1 MNQAQNNVGKSLD
14 VQSFINQ
21 QPLSRYQ
28 WRVVL
33 LCFLIVFLD
42 GLDTAAM
49 GFIAPALSQEWGID
63 RASLGPVMSAALI
76 GMVFGALGSGPLA
89 DRFGRKGVLV
99 GAVLVFG
106 GFSLASA
113 YATNVDQLLILR
125 FLTGLGLGAGMPNA
139 TTLLSEYTPE
149 RLKSLLVTSMFC
161 GFNLGMAGGGFIS
174 AKMIPAYGWHSLLVI
189 GGVLPLL
196 LALVLM
202 VWLPESARFLVV
214 RNRGTDKVR
223 KTLSPIAPQVVAEAG
238 SFNVPEQKAVAARN
252 VFAVIFSGTY
262 GLGTLLL
269 WLTYFMG
276 LVIVYLLTSWLP
288 TLMRDSGASMEQAA
302 FIGALFQF
310 GGVLSAVGVGWA
322 MDRFNPHKVIGIF
335 YLLAG
340 VFAYAVGQSLG
351 NITVLATLVLIAGMC
366 VNGAQSAMPSLAA
379 RFYPTQGRATGV
391 SWMLGIGRFGAILGA
406 WSGAT
411 LLGLGWN
418 FEQVLTALLVP
429 AALAT
434 VGVFVTGLVRHA
446 AAARGG

>member
-1 MNQAQNNVGKSLD
+1 
-14 VQSFINQ
+14 
-21 QPLSRYQ
+21 
-28 WRVVL
+28 
-33 LCFLIVFLD
+33 VFLD

-89 DRFGRKGVLV
+89 DRFGRKVVLV
-99 GAVLVFG
+99 VAVFLFG
-106 GFSLASA
+106 IFSLASA
-113 YATNVDQLLILR
+113 YSSNIDQLLVLR
-125 FLTGLGLGAGMPNA
+125 LLTGLGLGAAMPNA

-161 GFNLGMAGGGFIS
+161 GFNLGMACGGFVS
-174 AKMIPAYGWHSLLVI
+174 AKLIPSMGWHSLLML
-189 GGVLPLL
+189 GGILPLV
-196 LALVLM
+196 LAVVLM

-214 RNRGTDKVR
+214 RNRGAEQIRKV
-223 KTLSPIAPQVVAEAG
+223 LAPIAPKAVAGVTA
-238 SFNVPEQKAVAARN
+238 FTVPEQKTVSSRN
-252 VFAVIFSGTY
+252 VLKVIFSGTY
-262 GLGTLLL
+262 SAGTLLL

-288 TLMRDSGASMEQAA
+288 TLMRDSGASMEQSA

-322 MDRFNPHKVIGIF
+322 MDRYNPHKVIGF
-335 YLLAG
+335 AYALAG
-340 VFAYAVGQSLG
+340 VFAYLVGQSLG
-351 NITVLATLVLIAGMC
+351 NVAVLATLVLLAGMC
-366 VNGAQSAMPSLAA
+366 INGAQSAMPSLAA

-406 WSGAT
+406 WAGAT

-418 FEQVLTALLVP
+418 FEQVLTALVIP
-429 AALAT
+429 AALAALAILIKGWVSHSDAT
-434 VGVFVTGLVRHA
+434 
-446 AAARGG
+446 

>member
-1 MNQAQNNVGKSLD
+1 MNQAQTNVGKSLD

-113 YATNVDQLLILR
+113 FATNVDQLLVLR

-238 SFNVPEQKAVAARN
+238 SFSVPEQKAVAARN
-252 VFAVIFSGTY
+252 VFALIFSGTY
-262 GLGTLLL
+262 GMGTMLL

-288 TLMRDSGASMEQAA
+288 TLMRDSGVSMEQAA

-351 NITVLATLVLIAGMC
+351 NITVLATLVLVAGMC

-434 VGVFVTGLVRHA
+434 VGVLVKGLVSHA
-446 AAARGG
+446 DAT

>member
-1 MNQAQNNVGKSLD
+1 MNQPHAVGNNLD
-14 VQSFINQ
+14 VQSFINE

-28 WRVVL
+28 WRVVI

-113 YATNVDQLLILR
+113 YASNVDQLLVLR

-174 AKMIPAYGWHSLLVI
+174 AKMIPVYGWHSLLVV

-196 LALVLM
+196 LVVVLM

-223 KTLSPIAPQVVAEAG
+223 KTLAPIAPSVIAQAA
-238 SFNVPEQKAVAARN
+238 SFSVPEQKAVAARN

-262 GLGTLLL
+262 GLGTVLL

-310 GGVLSAVGVGWA
+310 GGVLSAVAVGWA

-351 NITVLATLVLIAGMC
+351 NITVLATLVLVAGMC

-379 RFYPTQGRATGV
+379 RFYPTQARATGV

-434 VGVFVTGLVRHA
+434 VGVIVKGLVSHA
-446 AAARGG
+446 DAT

>member
-1 MNQAQNNVGKSLD
+1 MNQAQTNVGKSLD

-113 YATNVDQLLILR
+113 FASNVDQLLVLR

-238 SFNVPEQKAVAARN
+238 SFSVPEQKAVAARN
-252 VFAVIFSGTY
+252 VFALIFSGTY
-262 GLGTLLL
+262 GMGTMLL

-351 NITVLATLVLIAGMC
+351 NITVLATLVLVAGMC

-429 AALAT
+429 AGLAT
-434 VGVFVTGLVRHA
+434 VGVIVKGLVSHA
-446 AAARGG
+446 DAT

>member
-1 MNQAQNNVGKSLD
+1 MTRPAQLPAAGTLD
-14 VQSFINQ
+14 VQSFINA

-28 WRVVL
+28 WRIVL

-49 GFIAPALSQEWGID
+49 GFIAPALTQDWGID

-89 DRFGRKGVLV
+89 DRFGRKIVLV
-99 GAVLVFG
+99 VAVFLFG
-106 GFSLASA
+106 LFSLLSA
-113 YATNVDQLLILR
+113 FSSNIDQLLALR
-125 FLTGLGLGAGMPNA
+125 LLTGLGLGAAMPNA

-161 GFNLGMAGGGFIS
+161 GFNLGMASGGFVS
-174 AKMIPAYGWHSLLVI
+174 AKMIPAFGWHSLLLL

-196 LALVLM
+196 LAVVLV
-202 VWLPESARFLVV
+202 VWLPESARYLVV
-214 RNRGTDKVR
+214 RNRGADKVR
-223 KTLSPIAPQVVAEAG
+223 QVLAPIAPAEVAVATDF
-238 SFNVPEQKAVAARN
+238 SVPEQKTVQSRN
-252 VFAVIFSGTY
+252 VLKVVFAGTY
-262 GLGTLLL
+262 SAGTLLL

-322 MDRFNPHKVIGIF
+322 MDKFNPHKVIGIF

-340 VFAYAVGQSLG
+340 VFAYFVGQSLG
-351 NITVLATLVLIAGMC
+351 QVTLLATLVLLAGMC
-366 VNGAQSAMPSLAA
+366 INGAQSAMPSLAA

-406 WSGAT
+406 WIGAT

-418 FEQVLTALLVP
+418 FEQVLTALVVP
-429 AALAT
+429 AAIAT
-434 VGVFVTGLVRHA
+434 AAVVIKGLVSHA
-446 AAARGG
+446 DAT

>member
-1 MNQAQNNVGKSLD
+1 MNQAQINVGKSLD

-113 YATNVDQLLILR
+113 YATNVDQLLVLR

-238 SFNVPEQKAVAARN
+238 SFSVPEQKAVAARN
-252 VFAVIFSGTY
+252 VFALIFSGTY

-351 NITVLATLVLIAGMC
+351 NITVLATLVLVAGMC

-429 AALAT
+429 AGLAT
-434 VGVFVTGLVRHA
+434 VGVIVKGLVSHA
-446 AAARGG
+446 DAT

>member
-1 MNQAQNNVGKSLD
+1 MNQAQTNVGKSLD

-113 YATNVDQLLILR
+113 YATNVDQLLVLR

-223 KTLSPIAPQVVAEAG
+223 QTLSPIAPQVVAEAG
-238 SFNVPEQKAVAARN
+238 SFSVPEQRAVAARN
-252 VFAVIFSGTY
+252 VFALIFSGTY
-262 GLGTLLL
+262 GMGTMLL

-351 NITVLATLVLIAGMC
+351 NITVLATLVLVAGMC

-429 AALAT
+429 AGLAT
-434 VGVFVTGLVRHA
+434 VGVIVKGLVSHA
-446 AAARGG
+446 DAT

>member
-1 MNQAQNNVGKSLD
+1 MNQAQTNVGKSLD

-113 YATNVDQLLILR
+113 YATNVDQLLVLR

-238 SFNVPEQKAVAARN
+238 SFSVPEQKAVAARN
-252 VFAVIFSGTY
+252 VFALIFSGTY
-262 GLGTLLL
+262 GMGTMLL

-351 NITVLATLVLIAGMC
+351 NITVLATLVLVAGMC

-429 AALAT
+429 AGLAT
-434 VGVFVTGLVRHA
+434 VGVIVKGLVSHA
-446 AAARGG
+446 DAT

>member
-1 MNQAQNNVGKSLD
+1 MNQAQTNVGASLD

-113 YATNVDQLLILR
+113 YATNVDQLLVLR

-174 AKMIPAYGWHSLLVI
+174 AKMIPAYGWHSLLVV

-196 LALVLM
+196 LAVLLM

-214 RNRGTDKVR
+214 RNRGTDRVR
-223 KTLSPIAPQVVAEAG
+223 KTLSPIAPQVVAAAA
-238 SFNVPEQKAVAARN
+238 SFSVPEQKAVAARN
-252 VFAVIFSGTY
+252 VFSVIFSGTY
-262 GLGTLLL
+262 GLGTVLL

-322 MDRFNPHKVIGIF
+322 MDRFNPHKVIGAF

-351 NITVLATLVLIAGMC
+351 NITLLATLVLVAGMC

-411 LLGLGWN
+411 LLGLGWS

-434 VGVFVTGLVRHA
+434 VGVVVKGLVSHA
-446 AAARGG
+446 DAT

>member
-113 YATNVDQLLILR
+113 YATNVDQLLVLR

-238 SFNVPEQKAVAARN
+238 SFPVPEQKAVAARN

-434 VGVFVTGLVRHA
+434 VGVIVKGLVSHA
-446 AAARGG
+446 DAT

>member
-1 MNQAQNNVGKSLD
+1 MNQAQTNVGKSLD

-21 QPLSRYQ
+21 QPLSREQ

-113 YATNVDQLLILR
+113 YATNVDQLLVLR

-223 KTLSPIAPQVVAEAG
+223 QTLSPIAPQVVAEAG
-238 SFNVPEQKAVAARN
+238 SFSVPEQKAVAARN
-252 VFAVIFSGTY
+252 VFALIFSGTY
-262 GLGTLLL
+262 GMGTMLL

-351 NITVLATLVLIAGMC
+351 NITVLATLVLVAGMC

-429 AALAT
+429 AGLAT
-434 VGVFVTGLVRHA
+434 VGVIVKGLVSHA
-446 AAARGG
+446 DAT

>member
-1 MNQAQNNVGKSLD
+1 MNKPQTAVGNCLD
-14 VQSFINQ
+14 VQSFIND

-28 WRVVL
+28 WRVVI

-113 YATNVDQLLILR
+113 YATDVDQLLVLR

-174 AKMIPAYGWHSLLVI
+174 AKLIPAYGWHSLLVL

-196 LALVLM
+196 LAVVLL

-214 RNRGTDKVR
+214 RNRGIDKVR
-223 KTLSPIAPQVVAEAG
+223 KALAPIAPAKVAEAA
-238 SFNVPEQKAVAARN
+238 SFSVPEQKAVAAGN
-252 VFAVIFSGTY
+252 VFTVIFSGTY
-262 GLGTLLL
+262 GLGTVLL

-322 MDRFNPHKVIGIF
+322 MDRFNPHKVIGLF

-351 NITVLATLVLIAGMC
+351 DMTLLATLVLVAGMC
-366 VNGAQSAMPSLAA
+366 INGAQSAMPSLAA

-434 VGVFVTGLVRHA
+434 VGVVVKGLVSHA
-446 AAARGG
+446 DAT

>member
-1 MNQAQNNVGKSLD
+1 MNQAQNSVGKSLD

-113 YATNVDQLLILR
+113 YATNVDQLLVLR

-214 RNRGTDKVR
+214 RNRGTDKIR

-238 SFNVPEQKAVAARN
+238 SFSVPEQKAVAARS

-262 GLGTLLL
+262 GLGTMLL

-322 MDRFNPHKVIGIF
+322 MDRYNPHKVIGIF

-429 AALAT
+429 AGLAT
-434 VGVFVTGLVRHA
+434 VGVIVKGW
-446 AAARGG
+446 

>member
-1 MNQAQNNVGKSLD
+1 MNKPQSTVGHCLD
-14 VQSFINQ
+14 VQSFIND

-28 WRVVL
+28 WRVVI

-99 GAVLVFG
+99 AAVLVFG

-113 YATNVDQLLILR
+113 YASNVDQLLVLR

-161 GFNLGMAGGGFIS
+161 GFNLGMAGGGFMS
-174 AKMIPAYGWHSLLVI
+174 AKLIPAYGWHSLLVI

-196 LALVLM
+196 LALVLLA
-202 VWLPESARFLVV
+202 WLPESARFLVV
-214 RNRGTDKVR
+214 RNRSVDRIR
-223 KTLSPIAPQVVAEAG
+223 KTLAPIAPTVVAQAS
-238 SFNVPEQKAVAARN
+238 SFSVPEQKAVATRN
-252 VFAVIFSGTY
+252 VFAVIFSGAY
-262 GLGTLLL
+262 GLGTVLL

-310 GGVLSAVGVGWA
+310 GGVLSAVVVGWA
-322 MDRFNPHKVIGIF
+322 MDRFNPHKVIGLF

-351 NITVLATLVLIAGMC
+351 NITLLATLVLIAGMC

-411 LLGLGWN
+411 LLGLGWS

-429 AALAT
+429 AVLAT
-434 VGVFVTGLVRHA
+434 VGVVLKGLVSHA
-446 AAARGG
+446 DAT

>member
-113 YATNVDQLLILR
+113 YATNVDQLLVLR

-223 KTLSPIAPQVVAEAG
+223 KTLSRIAPQVVAEAG
-238 SFNVPEQKAVAARN
+238 SFTVPEQKAVAARN

-262 GLGTLLL
+262 GLGTMLL

-434 VGVFVTGLVRHA
+434 VGVIVKGLVSHA
-446 AAARGG
+446 DAT

>member
-1 MNQAQNNVGKSLD
+1 MNQPQSVGNNLD
-14 VQSFINQ
+14 VQSFINE
-21 QPLSRYQ
+21 QPLSCYQ
-28 WRVVL
+28 WRVVI

-113 YATNVDQLLILR
+113 YASNVDQLLVLR

-174 AKMIPAYGWHSLLVI
+174 AKMIPAYGWHSLLVV

-196 LALVLM
+196 LAVVLM

-214 RNRGTDKVR
+214 RNRGNDKVR
-223 KTLSPIAPQVVAEAG
+223 KTLAPIAPAVVAQAA
-238 SFNVPEQKAVAARN
+238 SFSVPEQKAVATRN

-262 GLGTLLL
+262 GLGTVLL

-310 GGVLSAVGVGWA
+310 GGVLSAVAVGWA

-351 NITVLATLVLIAGMC
+351 NITVLATLVLVAGMC

-434 VGVFVTGLVRHA
+434 VGVIVKGLVSHA
-446 AAARGG
+446 DAT

>member
-1 MNQAQNNVGKSLD
+1 MNQAQNSVGKSLD

-113 YATNVDQLLILR
+113 YATNVDQLLVLR

-214 RNRGTDKVR
+214 RNRGTDKIR

-238 SFNVPEQKAVAARN
+238 SFSVPEQKAVAARS

-262 GLGTLLL
+262 GLGTMVL

-322 MDRFNPHKVIGIF
+322 MDRYNPHKVIGIF

-434 VGVFVTGLVRHA
+434 VGVIVKGLVSHA
-446 AAARGG
+446 DAT

>member
-1 MNQAQNNVGKSLD
+1 MTSSARVPAAGTLD
-14 VQSFINQ
+14 VQSFINA
-21 QPLSRYQ
+21 QPLSLYQ
-28 WRVVL
+28 CRIVL

-49 GFIAPALSQEWGID
+49 GFIAPALTQDWGID

-99 GAVLVFG
+99 VAVFLFG
-106 GFSLASA
+106 LFSLISA
-113 YATNVDQLLILR
+113 YSSNLDQLLVLR
-125 FLTGLGLGAGMPNA
+125 LLTGIGLGAAMPNA

-161 GFNLGMAGGGFIS
+161 GFNLGMAAGGFVS
-174 AKMIPAYGWHSLLVI
+174 AKLIPAYGWHSLLLL

-196 LALVLM
+196 LAAVLL

-214 RNRGTDKVR
+214 RNRGADKV
-223 KTLSPIAPQVVAEAG
+223 KQVLAPIAPAEVVAARDF
-238 SFNVPEQKAVAARN
+238 SVPEQKTVQSRN
-252 VFAVIFSGTY
+252 VFKVIFAGTY
-262 GLGTLLL
+262 SAGTLLL

-288 TLMRDSGASMEQAA
+288 TLMRDAGASMEQAA
-302 FIGALFQF
+302 FIGALFQL
-310 GGVLSAVGVGWA
+310 GGVLSSVAVGWA

-335 YLLAG
+335 YCLAG
-340 VFAYAVGQSLG
+340 VFAYFVGQSLG
-351 NITVLATLVLIAGMC
+351 TVTLLATLVLAAGMC

-406 WSGAT
+406 WIGAT

-418 FEQVLTALLVP
+418 FEQVLTALMVP
-429 AALAT
+429 AAIAT
-434 VGVFVTGLVRHA
+434 AAVLVKGLVSHA
-446 AAARGG
+446 DAT

>member
-1 MNQAQNNVGKSLD
+1 MSLPASGPKVGTLD
-14 VQSFINQ
+14 VQTLINDR
-21 QPLSRYQ
+21 PLSSYQ
-28 WRVVL
+28 WRIVL

-49 GFIAPALSQEWGID
+49 GFIAPALSLEWGID

-99 GAVLVFG
+99 SAVFLFG
-106 GFSLASA
+106 VFSLLSA
-113 YATNVDQLLILR
+113 WSTSLDQLLVLR
-125 FLTGLGLGAGMPNA
+125 LLTGLGLGAAMPNA

-161 GFNLGMAGGGFIS
+161 GFNLGMACGGFVS
-174 AKMIPAYGWHSLLVI
+174 ARMIPLLGWQSLLLL
-189 GGVLPLL
+189 GGVLPLGL
-196 LALVLM
+196 TLVLWI
-202 VWLPESARFLVV
+202 WLPESARFLVV
-214 RNRGTDKVR
+214 KNRSIEAIRKV
-223 KTLSPIAPQVVAEAG
+223 LAPISPREVAMAPG
-238 SFNVPEQKAVAARN
+238 FSVPEQKGLQGRN
-252 VFAVIFSGTY
+252 VLKLLFSGTFSK
-262 GLGTLLL
+262 GTPLL

-288 TLMRDSGASMEQAA
+288 TLMRDSGASMEQSAL
-302 FIGALFQF
+302 IGALFQF

-322 MDRFNPHKVIGIF
+322 MDRFNPHKVIGIA

-340 VFAYAVGQSLG
+340 VFAWLVGRSLDNVG
-351 NITVLATLVLIAGMC
+351 VLAVLVLFAGMC
-366 VNGAQSAMPSLAA
+366 INGAQSAMPSLAA
-379 RFYPTQGRATGV
+379 RFYPTQIRATGV

-406 WSGAT
+406 WAGAT

-418 FEQVLTALLVP
+418 FEQVLTALVIP

-434 VGVFVTGLVRHA
+434 VAVVIKGRVSHA
-446 AAARGG
+446 DAT

>member
-1 MNQAQNNVGKSLD
+1 MNKPQIAVGNCLD
-14 VQSFINQ
+14 VQSFIND

-28 WRVVL
+28 WRVVI

-113 YATNVDQLLILR
+113 YATNVDQLLVLR

-174 AKMIPAYGWHSLLVI
+174 AKLIPAYGWHSLLVI

-196 LALVLM
+196 LAVVLL

-214 RNRGTDKVR
+214 RNRGIDKVR
-223 KTLSPIAPQVVAEAG
+223 KTLAPIAPAKVAEAS
-238 SFNVPEQKAVAARN
+238 SFSVPEQKAVAAGN

-262 GLGTLLL
+262 GLGTVLL

-322 MDRFNPHKVIGIF
+322 MDRFNPHKVIGLF

-351 NITVLATLVLIAGMC
+351 NMTLLATLVLVAGMC
-366 VNGAQSAMPSLAA
+366 INGAQSAMPSLAA

-418 FEQVLTALLVP
+418 FDQVLSALLVP

-434 VGVFVTGLVRHA
+434 VGVVVKGLVSHA
-446 AAARGG
+446 DAT

>member
-1 MNQAQNNVGKSLD
+1 MNQAQTNVGKSLD

-113 YATNVDQLLILR
+113 FATNVDQLLVLR

-238 SFNVPEQKAVAARN
+238 SFSVPEQQAVAARN
-252 VFAVIFSGTY
+252 VFALIFSGTY
-262 GLGTLLL
+262 GMGTMLL

-351 NITVLATLVLIAGMC
+351 NITVLATLVLVAGMC

-429 AALAT
+429 AGLAT
-434 VGVFVTGLVRHA
+434 VGVIVKGLVSHA
-446 AAARGG
+446 DAT

>member
-1 MNQAQNNVGKSLD
+1 MTVSVALPMTNRLD
-14 VQSFINQ
+14 VQALINDK
-21 QPLSRYQ
+21 PLSTYQ

-49 GFIAPALSQEWGID
+49 GFIAPALSQDWGID

-89 DRFGRKGVLV
+89 DRFGRKVVLV
-99 GAVLVFG
+99 VSVFLFG
-106 GFSLASA
+106 LFSLLSA
-113 YATNVDQLLILR
+113 YSSNIDQLLVLR
-125 FLTGLGLGAGMPNA
+125 LLTGLGLGAAMPNA

-149 RLKSLLVTSMFC
+149 RHKSLLVTSMFC
-161 GFNLGMAGGGFIS
+161 GFNLGMACGGFIS
-174 AKMIPAYGWHSLLVI
+174 AKMIPLLGWHSLLML
-189 GGVLPLL
+189 GGILPLILAVVL
-196 LALVLM
+196 LL
-202 VWLPESARFLVV
+202 WLPESARFLVV
-214 RNRGTDKVR
+214 RNRSVERIR
-223 KTLSPIAPQVVAEAG
+223 KALAPIAPQEVAAATG
-238 SFNVPEQKAVAARN
+238 FSVPEQNVGQSRN
-252 VFAVIFSGTY
+252 VLKVIFSGTY
-262 GLGTLLL
+262 SAGTLLL

-288 TLMRDSGASMEQAA
+288 TLMRDSGASMEQSA

-322 MDRFNPHKVIGIF
+322 MDKFNPHKVIGIA

-340 VFAYAVGQSLG
+340 VFAWLVGQSLG
-351 NITVLATLVLIAGMC
+351 NVAVLATLVLLAGMC
-366 VNGAQSAMPSLAA
+366 INGAQSAMPSLAA

-406 WSGAT
+406 WAGAT

-418 FEQVLTALLVP
+418 FEQVLTALVVP
-429 AALAT
+429 AVLAT
-434 VGVFVTGLVRHA
+434 AAVVIKGLVSHA
-446 AAARGG
+446 DAT

>member
-1 MNQAQNNVGKSLD
+1 MNRPEVAVGNNLD
-14 VQSFINQ
+14 VQSFINA

-28 WRVVL
+28 WRVVI

-49 GFIAPALSQEWGID
+49 GFIAPALSQDWGIA

-89 DRFGRKGVLV
+89 DRFGRKVVLV

-106 GFSLASA
+106 VFSLVSA
-113 YATNVDQLLILR
+113 YSTGVDQLLVLR

-149 RLKSLLVTSMFC
+149 RFKSLLVTSMFC

-174 AKMIPAYGWHSLLVI
+174 AKLIPAYGWHSLLLL
-189 GGVLPLL
+189 GGVLPII
-196 LALVLM
+196 LAVVLW
-202 VWLPESARFLVV
+202 VWLPESARYLVV
-214 RNRGTDKVR
+214 RNRGVERVR
-223 KTLSPIAPQVVAEAG
+223 KVLLPIQPAVVAQAG
-238 SFNVPEQKAVAARN
+238 SFSVPEQTTVKARN
-252 VFAVIFSGTY
+252 VLAVIFSGTY
-262 GLGTLLL
+262 KTGTLLL

-288 TLMRDSGASMEQAA
+288 TLMRDSGASMEQSA

-322 MDRFNPHKVIGIF
+322 MDKFNPHKVIGIF

-351 NITVLATLVLIAGMC
+351 NITVLATLVLVAGMC

-406 WSGAT
+406 WMGAT

-418 FEQVLTALLVP
+418 FEQVLTALVIP

-434 VGVFVTGLVRHA
+434 AAVLVKGMVSHA
-446 AAARGG
+446 DAT

>member
-1 MNQAQNNVGKSLD
+1 MTRPASLPAAGTLD
-14 VQSFINQ
+14 VQSFINA

-28 WRVVL
+28 WRIVL

-49 GFIAPALSQEWGID
+49 GFIAPALTQDWGID

-89 DRFGRKGVLV
+89 DRFGRKIVLV
-99 GAVLVFG
+99 MAVFLFG
-106 GFSLASA
+106 LFSLLSA
-113 YATNVDQLLILR
+113 FSSDIDQLLVLR
-125 FLTGLGLGAGMPNA
+125 LLTGLGLGAAMPNA

-161 GFNLGMAGGGFIS
+161 GFNLGMASGGFVS
-174 AKMIPAYGWHSLLVI
+174 AKMIPAFGWHSLLLL

-196 LALVLM
+196 LAVVLM
-202 VWLPESARFLVV
+202 LWLPESARYLVV
-214 RNRGTDKVR
+214 RNRGADKVR
-223 KTLSPIAPQVVAEAG
+223 QVLAPIAPAEVAVATDF
-238 SFNVPEQKAVAARN
+238 SVPEQKTVQSRN
-252 VFAVIFSGTY
+252 VLKVVFAGTY
-262 GLGTLLL
+262 SAGTLLL

-322 MDRFNPHKVIGIF
+322 MDKFNPHKVIGIF

-340 VFAYAVGQSLG
+340 VFAYFVGQSLG
-351 NITVLATLVLIAGMC
+351 QVTLLATLVLLAGMC
-366 VNGAQSAMPSLAA
+366 INGAQSAMPSLAA

-406 WSGAT
+406 WIGAT

-418 FEQVLTALLVP
+418 FEQVLTALVVP
-429 AALAT
+429 AAIAT
-434 VGVFVTGLVRHA
+434 AAVVIKGLVSHA
-446 AAARGG
+446 DAT

>member
-1 MNQAQNNVGKSLD
+1 MNRPEVAVGNNLD
-14 VQSFINQ
+14 VQSFINA

-28 WRVVL
+28 WRVVI

-49 GFIAPALSQEWGID
+49 GFIAPALSQDWGIA

-89 DRFGRKGVLV
+89 DRFGRKVVLV

-106 GFSLASA
+106 VFSLVSA
-113 YATNVDQLLILR
+113 YSSGVDQLLVLR

-149 RLKSLLVTSMFC
+149 RFKSLLVTSMFC

-174 AKMIPAYGWHSLLVI
+174 AKLIPAYGWHSLLLL
-189 GGVLPLL
+189 GGVLPII
-196 LALVLM
+196 LAVVLW
-202 VWLPESARFLVV
+202 VWLPESARYLVV
-214 RNRGTDKVR
+214 RNRGVERVR
-223 KTLSPIAPQVVAEAG
+223 KVLLPIQPAVVAQAG
-238 SFNVPEQKAVAARN
+238 SFSVPEQTTVKARN
-252 VFAVIFSGTY
+252 VLAVIFSGTY
-262 GLGTLLL
+262 KTGTLLL

-288 TLMRDSGASMEQAA
+288 TLMRDSGASMEQSA

-322 MDRFNPHKVIGIF
+322 MDKFNPHKVIGIF

-351 NITVLATLVLIAGMC
+351 NITVLATLVLVAGMC

-406 WSGAT
+406 WMGAT

-418 FEQVLTALLVP
+418 FEQVLTALVIP

-434 VGVFVTGLVRHA
+434 AAVLVKGMVSHA
-446 AAARGG
+446 DAT